1 MKKITV
7 IFALICLLAC
17 IPNAKTFYA
26 EGSPDI
32 KKVALTFDDGPG
44 KATKKVLEILRE
56 KNVKATFFLLG
67 VRVENDTE
75 TAKDVIAAGHEI
87 GSHTYGHVNFYAYK
101 SSDKINKIERE
112 ILQAKK
118 IINNKLGID
127 TYLMRFPYGYSK
139 PEAIAV
145 AQKNGY
151 YVINWSFGMDWENV
165 PAEEMHKKYKQAIK
179 NGAIFLMHDFPKN
192 EKILSFLGD
201 FIDEIRA
208 AGYEIVTVS
217 ELLNLKQNNAVSF
230 AIMHIG
236 VESVC

>member
-1 MKKITV
+1 MKKVTI
-7 IFALICLLAC
+7 IFALICLFVC
-17 IPNAKTFYA
+17 FSNAKIFYA
-26 EGSPDI
+26 NGSPDV

-44 KATKKVLEILRE
+44 KATKRILEILKE
-56 KNVKATFFLLG
+56 KNVKATFFMLG

-101 SSDKINKIERE
+101 SADKINKIEIE

-118 IINNKLGID
+118 IIKDKLGID

-139 PEAIAV
+139 PEGLEV
-145 AQKNGY
+145 AQKQGY

-165 PAEEMHKKYKQAIK
+165 SAQEMRKRYKQAVK

-192 EKILSFLGD
+192 DKILSFLGD
-201 FIDEIRA
+201 FIEEIRTK
-208 AGYEIVTVS
+208 GYEIVTVS
-217 ELLNLKQNNAVSF
+217 ELLDLKQK
-230 AIMHIG
+230 
-236 VESVC
+236 